1 VTIQLRQNGRI
12 GKMPSPTRVALN
24 SRTVQAQRII
34 ACTFLYAF
42 GTYNSKLN
50 MAWQEDLPSNVLLAA
65 NDLVLRDWS
74 VRTIAD
80 EGKRWF
86 ERRIKIDL
94 QLLVKINYIML
105 C

>member
-1 VTIQLRQNGRI
+1 
-12 GKMPSPTRVALN
+12 
-24 SRTVQAQRII
+24 
-34 ACTFLYAF
+34 
-42 GTYNSKLN
+42 